1 MKMNKCL
8 SCSVVFVLLISHAF
22 AQTKKFDTTVKM
34 GDNGYRVECSNKA
47 ADENYVT
54 VSLIGLRLS
63 GNNPTFKIYGRVM
76 KAFTDDFNNDGH
88 PDLAICVYNGT
99 NNEIG
104 TIACLSYTADKS
116 LVPIYFP
123 DIYLDAKLREGY
135 KGYDEFS
142 ALTGTLLRK
151 FPIYLTGDE
160 MGKPTGG
167 TRTIQYNVATDQGR
181 LSFKVLRSFD
191 VKQ

>member
-1 MKMNKCL
+1 MKLN
-8 SCSVVFVLLISHAF
+8 SFLIFFLIFIFSASILH

-34 GDNGYRVECSNKA
+34 GDDGYRVECSNKA
-47 ADENYVT
+47 VDENYVS
-54 VSLIGLRLS
+54 VSLIGLRLNGS
-63 GNNPTFKIYGRVM
+63 NPTFKVYGRVT

-88 PDLAICVYNGT
+88 PDLAIGVYNGT

-123 DIYLDAKLREGY
+123 DIFLDAKLREGY

-151 FPIYLTGDE
+151 FPIYLSGDE
-160 MGKPTGG
+160 PGKPSGG
-167 TRTIQYNVATDQGR
+167 VRTIQYNVVKEQGH
-181 LSFKVLRSFD
+181 LSFKALRSFD